1 MTWCRRVGV
10 SAYRRTWSPGAGGA
24 LLPPSPSLWRTLASP
39 GSRKRLPS
47 KNFHADDYQMKILAK
62 LRDLRCQHSLELRGQ
77 EI

>member
-10 SAYRRTWSPGAGGA
+10 SAYLEPWSRRA
-24 LLPPSPSLWRTLASP
+24 LLPPSPSLWRTCASP

-62 LRDLRCQHSLELRGQ
+62 LHDLRGQHSLELPRQ